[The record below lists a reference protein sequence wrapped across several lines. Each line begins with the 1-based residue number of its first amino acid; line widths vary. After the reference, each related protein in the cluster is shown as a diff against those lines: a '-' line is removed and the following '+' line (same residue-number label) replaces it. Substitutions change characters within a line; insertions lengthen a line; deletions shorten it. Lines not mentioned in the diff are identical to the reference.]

1 MFLLSANHVALYAES
16 DVVDKVG
23 CHRIPGHKF
32 RIRMIGPFLFHI
44 PILSLFHRQNFFSL
58 YSTARRL
65 LEIFGR
71 KKKKP
76 QERKTGKSTDT
87 VKYTVNRMA
96 TQNYKNQLKGQN
108 GTAFKKYWNGRGEKS
123 ENTIRIFC
131 RKERLQGFYYHTH
144 NGNWAFRNKN
154 FEL

>member
-23 CHRIPGHKF
+23 CHRIPGHRF

-76 QERKTGKSTDT
+76 QERKTGESTNT
-87 VKYTVNRMA
+87 VK
-96 TQNYKNQLKGQN
+96 
-108 GTAFKKYWNGRGEKS
+108 
-123 ENTIRIFC
+123 
-131 RKERLQGFYYHTH
+131 
-144 NGNWAFRNKN
+144 
-154 FEL
+154 

>member
-16 DVVDKVG
+16 DAVGKVG
-23 CHRIPGHKF
+23 CHQIPGHKF
-32 RIRMIGPFLFHI
+32 RTRMIGPFLFHI

-71 KKKKP
+71 KKKSPKREKLEKVP
-76 QERKTGKSTDT
+76 NT
-87 VKYTVNRMA
+87 VKINNRMA

-108 GTAFKKYWNGRGEKS
+108 GTNFKKYWNGRGEKS

-131 RKERLQGFYYHTH
+131 RKERLEHSSCEIL
-144 NGNWAFRNKN
+144 NFRNHK
-154 FEL
+154 